1 MRSAYLDGKSSV
13 FRGVASRPSS
23 RLSGRLMCVR
33 SIGIPERAEAPPFEP
48 TAELR
53 YGTDVGD
60 DEVHEG
66 QSLQGFLA
74 RRHDAVLAEPATIR
88 PVGSSPPATRAC
100 NRDERYERPE
110 PQVLRQA
117 SRTPFP
123 SGEPAAVEPLRT
135 KERLRPV
142 TGGMPDDDVRG
153 EREGRTRSNSPL
165 DEVEVAELGD
175 VLLEAAEA
183 IEELPPQ
190 RRGWRSLPSRCGPG
204 VRGPS
209 RCPCRAVSRLCGAEV
224 GRTGSGRR
232 PRHRSRA
239 RARPRSSQSGT
250 GTQSASQKASTG
262 ERDMRTA
269 RFRAASSCAAH
280 RERRGS
286 SRTAISPNH
295 SREPSVDP
303 SSATTS
309 SNSRRGRV

>member
-123 SGEPAAVEPLRT
+123 SGEPAAAGHCARRNGFARSRVGCQTMTSGANARDAPEATARWT
-135 KERLRPV
+135 KSKSPNS
-142 TGGMPDDDVRG
+142 GMSSSKPAN
-153 EREGRTRSNSPL
+153 TRSRRR
-165 DEVEVAELGD
+165 
-175 VLLEAAEA
+175 
-183 IEELPPQ
+183 

-239 RARPRSSQSGT
+239 R
-250 GTQSASQKASTG
+250 G
-262 ERDMRTA
+262 E
-269 RFRAASSCAAH
+269 AAFQPIRH
-280 RERRGS
+280 RY
-286 SRTAISPNH
+286 A
-295 SREPSVDP
+295 V
-303 SSATTS
+303 
-309 SNSRRGRV
+309 RVAEGQHR